1 MYPVETF
8 TSPYSIF
15 LRGTCSY
22 ASCSPLRFGP
32 PKAKV
37 HRTLA
42 LGPVETFTSPYS
54 IFLRGTC
61 SYAPCSPLRFG
72 PPKAKVHRTLWAPSK
87 PLLAHI
93 HFLLTKISDFEISL
107 CLSLLV
113 LLGYVCSLIIKL
125 LTFGKCYLYFD
136 QTPLKVYLHRH
147 NCETLFLHL

>member
-15 LRGTCSY
+15 LRGTCSC
-22 ASCSPLRFGP
+22 APCSPLRLGP

-37 HRTLA
+37 HW
-42 LGPVETFTSPYS
+42 
-54 IFLRGTC
+54 
-61 SYAPCSPLRFG
+61 
-72 PPKAKVHRTLWAPSK
+72 TLWAPSK

-93 HFLLTKISDFEISL
+93 QFFAGYMQLRSMFSAPLRSAQSQDPPDLVGPVETFTSPYSFLLTKISDFEISL
-107 CLSLLV
+107 RLSLLI

-125 LTFGKCYLYFD
+125 LAFCKCYLYLD

>member
-15 LRGTCSY
+15 FAGYMQLRSMFS
-22 ASCSPLRFGP
+22 APLRSAQNQGP
-32 PKAKV
+32 PDLV
-37 HRTLA
+37 
-42 LGPVETFTSPYS
+42 GPVETFTSPYS

-72 PPKAKVHRTLWAPSK
+72 PPKTKVHRTLWAPSK

-107 CLSLLV
+107 RLSLLI

-125 LTFGKCYLYFD
+125 LAFCKCYLYLD

>member
-8 TSPYSIF
+8 TSPYS
-15 LRGTCSY
+15 
-22 ASCSPLRFGP
+22 
-32 PKAKV
+32 V
-37 HRTLA
+37 
-42 LGPVETFTSPYS
+42 
-54 IFLRGTC
+54 FLRGTC

-72 PPKAKVHRTLWAPSK
+72 PPKAKIHRTLWAPSKPLLAHIHFFLRGTCSYAPCSPLRFGPPKAKIHRTLWAPSK

>member
-15 LRGTCSY
+15 FAGYMQLRSMFS
-22 ASCSPLRFGP
+22 APLRSAQNQGP
-32 PKAKV
+32 PDLV
-37 HRTLA
+37 
-42 LGPVETFTSPYS
+42 GPVETFTSPYS

-72 PPKAKVHRTLWAPSK
+72 PPKTKVHRTLWAPSK

-107 CLSLLV
+107 RLSLLI

-125 LTFGKCYLYFD
+125 LTFCKCYLYFD
-136 QTPLKVYLHRH
+136 QTSLKVYLHRH

>member
-15 LRGTCSY
+15 FAGYMQLRSMFS
-22 ASCSPLRFGP
+22 APLRSAQNQGP
-32 PKAKV
+32 PDLV
-37 HRTLA
+37 
-42 LGPVETFTSPYS
+42 GPVETFTSPYS

-72 PPKAKVHRTLWAPSK
+72 PPKTKVHRTLWAPSK

-107 CLSLLV
+107 RLSLLI

-125 LTFGKCYLYFD
+125 LAFCKCYLYLD
-136 QTPLKVYLHRH
+136 QTPLKVCLHRH

>member
-15 LRGTCSY
+15 FAGYMQLRSMFS
-22 ASCSPLRFGP
+22 APLRSAQNQGP
-32 PKAKV
+32 PDLV
-37 HRTLA
+37 
-42 LGPVETFTSPYS
+42 GPVETFTSPYS

-72 PPKAKVHRTLWAPSK
+72 PPKA
-87 PLLAHI
+87 
-93 HFLLTKISDFEISL
+93 LLTKISDFEISL
-107 CLSLLV
+107 CLSLLI

>member
-37 HRTLA
+37 HRTLWA
-42 LGPVETFTSPYS
+42 PSKPLLAHIQFFCGVHAATLHVLRSASVRPKPRSTGPW
-54 IFLRGTC
+54 
-61 SYAPCSPLRFG
+61 
-72 PPKAKVHRTLWAPSK
+72 LWAPSK

>member
-15 LRGTCSY
+15 FAGYMQLRSMFS
-22 ASCSPLRFGP
+22 APLRSAQNQGP
-32 PKAKV
+32 PDLVAPSKPLLAHIQFFCGV
-37 HRTLA
+37 HAATLHVLRSA
-42 LGPVETFTSPYS
+42 SVRPKPRSTGP
-54 IFLRGTC
+54 C
-61 SYAPCSPLRFG
+61 
-72 PPKAKVHRTLWAPSK
+72 APSK

-107 CLSLLV
+107 RLSLLI

-125 LTFGKCYLYFD
+125 LTFCKCYLYFD
-136 QTPLKVYLHRH
+136 QTSLKVYLHRH

>member
-15 LRGTCSY
+15 FAGYMQLRSMFS
-22 ASCSPLRFGP
+22 APLRSAQNQGP
-32 PKAKV
+32 PGLV
-37 HRTLA
+37 
-42 LGPVETFTSPYS
+42 GPVETFTSPYS

-72 PPKAKVHRTLWAPSK
+72 PPKAKVHWTLWAPSK

-107 CLSLLV
+107 RLSLLI

>member
-15 LRGTCSY
+15 LRGTCS
-22 ASCSPLRFGP
+22 C
-32 PKAKV
+32 
-37 HRTLA
+37 
-42 LGPVETFTSPYS
+42 
-54 IFLRGTC
+54 
-61 SYAPCSPLRFG
+61 APCSPLRFG
-72 PPKAKVHRTLWAPSK
+72 PPKAKVHWTLWAPSK

-93 HFLLTKISDFEISL
+93 QFFAGYMQLRSMFSAPLRSAQSQGPPDLVGPVETFTSPYSFFLTKISDFEISL
-107 CLSLLV
+107 CLSLLI

>member
-1 MYPVETF
+1 MQ
-8 TSPYSIF
+8 
-15 LRGTCSY
+15 LRSMFS
-22 ASCSPLRFGP
+22 APLRSAQSQGP
-32 PKAKV
+32 LDLV
-37 HRTLA
+37 
-42 LGPVETFTSPYS
+42 GPVETFTSPYS
-54 IFLRGTC
+54 IFCGVHAATLHV
-61 SYAPCSPLRFG
+61 LRFG

-107 CLSLLV
+107 CLSLLI

>member
-8 TSPYSIF
+8 TSPYLIF
-15 LRGTCSY
+15 FAGYMQLRSMFS
-22 ASCSPLRFGP
+22 APLRSAQSQGP
-32 PKAKV
+32 PDLV
-37 HRTLA
+37 
-42 LGPVETFTSPYS
+42 GPVETFTSPYS

-72 PPKAKVHRTLWAPSK
+72 PPKA
-87 PLLAHI
+87 
-93 HFLLTKISDFEISL
+93 LLTQISDFEISL
-107 CLSLLV
+107 CLSLLI

>member
-1 MYPVETF
+1 MY
-8 TSPYSIF
+8 
-15 LRGTCSY
+15 
-22 ASCSPLRFGP
+22 
-32 PKAKV
+32 
-37 HRTLA
+37 
-42 LGPVETFTSPYS
+42 PVETFTSPYS

-93 HFLLTKISDFEISL
+93 QFFLRGTCSYAPCSPLRFGPPKALLTQISDFEISL
-107 CLSLLV
+107 CLSLLI
-113 LLGYVCSLIIKL
+113 LLGYVCSLIIKF

>member
-15 LRGTCSY
+15 LRGTCS
-22 ASCSPLRFGP
+22 C
-32 PKAKV
+32 
-37 HRTLA
+37 
-42 LGPVETFTSPYS
+42 
-54 IFLRGTC
+54 
-61 SYAPCSPLRFG
+61 APCSPLRFG
-72 PPKAKVHRTLWAPSK
+72 PPKAKVHWTLWAPSKPLLAHIQFFCGVHAAALHVLRSASVRPK

-107 CLSLLV
+107 CLSLLI
-113 LLGYVCSLIIKL
+113 LLGYVCSFIIKL